1 MIEKITA
8 RILRE
13 FEEQKKEAQNARDI
27 RAVENVEVCPWCDGT
42 GVETIFIGTSSISR
56 ICPNCHYG
64 EMKK

>member
-1 MIEKITA
+1 MIEKIIA

-13 FEEQKKEAQNARDI
+13 FEEQKKEAQKAQNAQNPAI
-27 RAVENVEVCPWCDGT
+27 CTWCDGT